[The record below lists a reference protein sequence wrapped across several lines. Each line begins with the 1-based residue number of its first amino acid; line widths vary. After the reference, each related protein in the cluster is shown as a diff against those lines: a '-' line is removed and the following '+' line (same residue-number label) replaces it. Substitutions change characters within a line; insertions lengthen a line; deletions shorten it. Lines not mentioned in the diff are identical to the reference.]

1 MTSHDFP
8 SKRCHIYLVFNETG
22 CKGTTK
28 NAYTQEKWG
37 LFSKKDRFIYPKI
50 IKYYRKLLKIIFRN
64 KNTLRYKNYK
74 KSIVIFWFAQKGN
87 LLPGE
92 QNKNGNI

>member
-28 NAYTQEKWG
+28 NAYTQGK
-37 LFSKKDRFIYPKI
+37 LQKI
-50 IKYYRKLLKIIFRN
+50 HFFM
-64 KNTLRYKNYK
+64 T
-74 KSIVIFWFAQKGN
+74 F
-87 LLPGE
+87 
-92 QNKNGNI
+92 

>member
-28 NAYTQEKWG
+28 NAYTQIFDEK
-37 LFSKKDRFIYPKI
+37 LFAKEDRYLSQIKKM
-50 IKYYRKLLKIIFRN
+50 
-64 KNTLRYKNYK
+64 
-74 KSIVIFWFAQKGN
+74 G
-87 LLPGE
+87 
-92 QNKNGNI
+92 